1 MKGSY
6 RTWLLLF
13 GPAWLAMIADM
24 DASSYIGAASTGA
37 AFGYGL
43 VWLMALLVIPLFI
56 IQEQA
61 GRIGIATGKGL
72 GTVVRERYGRR
83 AATAVALPMAIT
95 DMVTY
100 AIEYLGIGIGLEV
113 AGIPILYTVPLIY
126 VLHIAIVSSGKYRQA
141 EKPLIAMSLL
151 LIAFLVAALV
161 IRGPLPHTDPEANMF
176 LLGDSR
182 NYFLV
187 LAADVGAVVMPFM
200 VFFQASAT
208 GTKVMGMRSSNIA
221 VEGRAA
227 IRSIR
232 SETLVGAMVTEG
244 MMIVVVMAF
253 AGIGSAS
260 SASFFATPAEL
271 SRTLRVLAGDYAP
284 AVFSAGLVAA
294 GFIALIVI
302 SLGSAWGVAEALDMK
317 QKNYWL
323 LYVTESLPAVFASI
337 LVSASLM
344 IEIVLYLLVFFV
356 LALIAPLSVM
366 WVIGR
371 DPEVMGPL
379 TMPRR
384 VQAAYLASSALVVST
399 AFIAMATSI

>member
-1 MKGSY
+1 
-6 RTWLLLF
+6 
-13 GPAWLAMIADM
+13 
-24 DASSYIGAASTGA
+24 
-37 AFGYGL
+37 
-43 VWLMALLVIPLFI
+43 
-56 IQEQA
+56 
-61 GRIGIATGKGL
+61 
-72 GTVVRERYGRR
+72 
-83 AATAVALPMAIT
+83 
-95 DMVTY
+95 
-100 AIEYLGIGIGLEV
+100 
-113 AGIPILYTVPLIY
+113 
-126 VLHIAIVSSGKYRQA
+126 
-141 EKPLIAMSLL
+141 
-151 LIAFLVAALV
+151 
-161 IRGPLPHTDPEANMF
+161 
-176 LLGDSR
+176 
-182 NYFLV
+182 
-187 LAADVGAVVMPFM
+187 
-200 VFFQASAT
+200 
-208 GTKVMGMRSSNIA
+208 
-221 VEGRAA
+221 
-227 IRSIR
+227 
-232 SETLVGAMVTEG
+232 MVTEG

-302 SLGSAWGVAEALDMK
+302 SLGSAWGGVAEALDMK

-371 DPEVMGPL
+371 DPEVMGGPL